1 VSDKAVKEYLTAVLN
16 AFLAPI
22 GERRQFVYSH
32 PALVRDTL
40 LAGSEQERKI
50 TLTTLAEVKDALCL
64 TYT

>member
-1 VSDKAVKEYLTAVLN
+1 MSDNAVKEYLTAILN

-22 GERRQFVYSH
+22 RERRQFCNSH
-32 PALVRDTL
+32 PALVRDAL

-50 TLTTLAEVKDALCL
+50 ALTTVAEVKDAMCL